1 MELNTWLLIIG
12 KMFNLIHNK
21 INAKQNSD
29 AKMTKIRMF
38 DNKRVWLRGNMHS
51 CTLPV
56 GVQTKPTS
64 VKTNLAKLSKS
75 KVEISLD
82 SVTPLLE
89 THLIGIFAY
98 E

>member
-1 MELNTWLLIIG
+1 
-12 KMFNLIHNK
+12 MFNLIHNK
-21 INAKQNSD
+21 INAKQNSEMQ
-29 AKMTKIRMF
+29 KWQRSECLIT
-38 DNKRVWLRGNMHS
+38 NSVWPRGNMHS

-82 SVTPLLE
+82 SVMPLLE

-98 E
+98 EWNDTDMG

>member
-1 MELNTWLLIIG
+1 
-12 KMFNLIHNK
+12 
-21 INAKQNSD
+21 
-29 AKMTKIRMF
+29 
-38 DNKRVWLRGNMHS
+38 MHS

-82 SVTPLLE
+82 SVMPLLE